1 MAKKGVAV
9 KVRLVTDAKNKYGN
23 PTGTTYYVKKGKNAT
38 EKLTFR
44 KYDPH
49 AWTEETGKEG
59 MHVIFTE
66 KKLPPHKK
74 N

>member
-1 MAKKGVAV
+1 MAKKGVAT
-9 KVRLVTDAKNKYGN
+9 KVRLVSPATNRHGN

-38 EKLTFR
+38 EKLSFR
-44 KYDPH
+44 KYDPK
-49 AWTEETGKEG
+49 AFNPETGKCG
-59 MHVIFTE
+59 MHVVFTE